1 MADIR
6 YLSLADVLALHEMVM
21 ARTGDAAAPLRDE
34 GLLESA
40 IMRPRMAAHYEQADV
55 LRQCMLLTLGISQAQ
70 AFLDGNKRTAFAAC
84 DVFLRLNGLAFE
96 GDPLALAR
104 QLEGVAERSGQ
115 LEEAAQRFEIW
126 LRQHV
131 GPLEH
136 GGGGTP

>member
-1 MADIR
+1 MADIY

-21 ARTGDAAAPLRDE
+21 ARTGDTPAPLRDE

-40 IMRPRMAAHYEQADV
+40 VMRPRMAAHYEQADL
-55 LRQCMLLTLGISQAQ
+55 LRQCALLTIGISQAQ

-115 LEEAAQRFEIW
+115 LEEATRQFEAW
-126 LRQHV
+126 LREQI
-131 GPLEH
+131 GQRDRR
-136 GGGGTP
+136 

>member
-1 MADIR
+1 MADIY

-21 ARTGDAAAPLRDE
+21 ARTGDTPAPLRDE

-40 IMRPRMAAHYEQADV
+40 VMRPRMASHYEQADV
-55 LRQCMLLTLGISQAQ
+55 LRQCALLTIGISQAQ

-96 GDPLALAR
+96 GDPLAMAR

-115 LEEAAQRFEIW
+115 LEEATRQFEAW
-126 LRQHV
+126 LREQI
-131 GPLEH
+131 GQRDRR
-136 GGGGTP
+136 